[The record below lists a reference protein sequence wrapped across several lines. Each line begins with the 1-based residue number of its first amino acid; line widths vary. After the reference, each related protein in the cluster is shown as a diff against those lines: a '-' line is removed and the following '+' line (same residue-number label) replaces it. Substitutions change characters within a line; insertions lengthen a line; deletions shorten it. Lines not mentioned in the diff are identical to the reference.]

1 MGKNRRFLGFLA
13 SLVVIAFVG
22 NAAAVEGYLCE
33 RNYVQCNANYYLAG
47 TDIKTCKAC
56 GANSTTSGGK
66 ASTCTCNTGYTADG
80 TPGGSKTSTTGC
92 RIITVHCDAG
102 EYLPAGATA
111 CETCPANSWC
121 ADSKDYTYNASQD
134 QGITGTCLL
143 TAGYASDA
151 GSTSFEDC
159 IRDCES
165 NCSGNDTAACPENS
179 ACTYDTDKKYP
190 GTQNCTNA
198 ECSTAST
205 CDGSGLCPMESFSCN
220 PNHYKTGDACN
231 ACGENSSSLGGDVTT
246 CTCNTGYS
254 ADGTPDG
261 ATTSTNGCQIITVHC
276 DAGKYLPAGA
286 TACATCT
293 AGNYCEGGQFEYNND
308 EDQGLTGCP
317 ENYKNSDAGAK
328 MITQCYSDT
337 KKRPWTGDQVSC
349 STPGGCDD
357 DKTECLSCSVDPC
370 EYVAYSNNDGTG
382 DGAVKGDGC
391 TTNNAPCYQQV
402 ASVEALENYYVSGRT
417 CNRCSGE
424 YPLSAGG
431 DISEDYCYKNATLT
445 GMRFQGDTPEN
456 CASVTQWDTSSCTPT
471 DCTYKDYKNAPDE
484 TCTPTDCTMD
494 PLSVTA
500 SGGYYVDG
508 ITCEDCPAEYPLSA
522 NPNSGGIS
530 QCYKN
535 CTKACTKPT
544 CPENASCD
552 YEETSTSGVQYYN
565 GSCNAA
571 DSKCDMTINC
581 DSGYKLSQN
590 GTSCEPIMYQASFS
604 CGTGATGNAPG
615 SQSPQY
621 SKDFTWPDRGD
632 CKKPGNTFV
641 GWSDGSITVQGGEE
655 RTWYY
660 TENVTFTAVWEPC
673 DDTSGAG
680 TCDCPSTHRPN
691 GSGACES
698 CTLQCATEYPEY
710 PNGSF
715 DACKS
720 EDPGDICNRACV
732 VADMGKE
739 STAKVQGY
747 VYQSGTMDCDAVSCK
762 EGYYLTGGENGRT
775 VCAVCVPNATC
786 PGGDE
791 PFVCDFGYRLNS
803 TGDRCEPEEIYI
815 TLNKNGGT
823 GTVNGVTG
831 TSDSYTTC
839 GYDNPCSLP
848 TVGDDLTRVGYAFT
862 GWGTEPSCTSGSYRF
877 QFGSTYDEV
886 FRDDGFNLTMYA
898 CWSQT
903 AEQCQL
909 GKYYNGTNHVDC
921 PAGYVCPGTG
931 SANIGTPGCS
941 EKCPGEGTTSTT
953 GATEYEQCFVT
964 CPALDDSGRNG
975 TTSIVNST
983 EFWDGSSY
991 PTCTYKISC
1000 NAGYVATGQ
1009 NTANPT
1015 CEQCNDGEICPGG
1028 ESDNPSDTCPD
1039 GGTSAPGAS
1048 SITDCY
1054 KTCDKLDDSDRHG
1067 TTSFSDAVKDGK
1079 AYHTGTAYTT
1089 CTYEIDCDEGYTSS
1103 NSPGTDPT
1111 CTWDADC
1118 PDDSYCDT
1126 DGPHECP
1133 NTPDG
1138 TPGSTAG
1145 TGASAVTDCYYTCPD
1160 KREPTG
1166 ATRIENNQTR
1176 VSYSDSDRSY
1186 PTCTYHV
1193 TCAAGYVVAAGTQDT
1208 ANAHCEPCKSGE
1220 NCPGGDEE
1228 IPGGDPKPC
1237 PEGYYCE
1244 NGVPKQCP
1252 EGGTSEGGS
1261 SDITDCFAPC
1271 EETPT
1276 VENATDVESTG
1287 AKYYSTSSGG
1297 YPACTYNVTC
1307 KENYIPGTPNPSAK
1321 PSCVYDSG
1329 ECPPGSWC
1337 DPDEGGGEPQPCP
1350 DGGTSDGGATAITQC
1365 YVLCSRT
1372 IANGTLTANSER
1384 QYYDD
1389 EQSAYPACTY
1399 TAYCDAG
1406 YVVDGEQGTP
1416 DVSCRECDEGDY
1428 CPGGGDDEP
1437 QACPDGGISAAG
1449 ASSIEQ
1455 CYKTC
1460 PATIPVTNAVNDVAN
1475 KTGDAYYDTGI
1486 SDYAQCKYKV
1496 TCDEGYKP
1504 QNSPGP
1510 NPTCEWEN
1518 PDDCPEDYYCPPES
1532 PEPILCPEDENGN
1545 HGHTDGGATSVTQC
1559 YHIYDPY
1566 DGFQHGTASAKCN
1579 YQTGT
1584 QKYDWCNVDEVYT
1597 CDAGYH
1603 YLAGLSCSPVSS
1615 GYYSPEGETDQT
1627 QCPAKPDGNYTGV
1640 ASIEYADDVTDCY
1653 MPCEI
1658 TVANSSTVAAQ
1669 EETVPAISTT
1679 EYKACVFHITCKD
1692 GYTPVGDGTSNPS
1705 CKANEY
1711 TVTLDKNGGTG
1722 STPASVKCTFGSEC
1736 ELPSMSGLT
1745 RPGYGFTDQPRW
1757 CTNQDGTGT
1766 CYYAG
1771 QATST
1776 NISATGT
1783 DTTLY
1788 AAWVPNVY
1796 TINLDHNG
1804 ANTNG
1809 APDTVYLKYA
1819 TGWFSNK
1826 GATTGITKLTTLPT
1840 KSGYDFAGYYSAK
1853 TSGVQVIGSD
1863 GAFVTGGNALTFT
1876 TTEPTTV
1883 YAMWS
1888 AGTTH
1893 CDAGTYYTGTGVSCA
1908 ECTAGN
1914 FCPGGD
1920 FGTGSGV
1927 GGLNSCPNGGTS
1939 NAGAASSAE
1948 CFKTGLAYEAE
1959 HGSGTQTCKW
1969 SEGSSA
1975 YDTGCSDI
1983 KITACD
1989 GGYWLANSN
1998 DTDCSAVGK
2007 GFYSANEQLT
2017 RDTCPDG
2024 GSTETEIS
2032 TVVQDCFKTGLV
2044 YNAVYGAGTQRCF
2057 YTSGQGSS
2065 AIYQRDCDTKVIT
2078 SCRAGYWLANNT
2090 DTDCSV
2096 AGKNYYSGDNEIER
2110 HLCPAG
2116 GKTDIETA
2124 DSVRMC
2130 NKDGQPYEAE
2140 HGSGERTCFYTSG
2153 EGDSAVYSSNC
2164 ENITMTRCDG
2174 GYYYDRLQ
2182 TTTDCVAVGK
2192 GYYSLPSD
2200 MERNRCPN
2208 NGMTETTTSDS
2219 PSACYLE
2226 QLECDV
2232 TNGVGEQTCNY
2243 DADAGAYTLDCTT
2256 CIVTE
2261 CDPGFSQVDN
2271 TCIGC
2276 PEDSV
2281 CDEGEQ
2287 KTCSSLTDGMYPHS
2301 DSGTE
2306 DVAMCYRDCALAENA
2321 ASMNGRDY
2329 YGAQDTC
2336 EIASCQAGYTLNN
2349 GICDDCPPGSFCD
2362 GDEDPENPGD
2372 DVKSCADLGNGEW
2385 PMSDANATSENDCYH
2400 TCEAYEVV
2408 NGTAVP
2414 VSDKAYYPNDCVF
2427 EGMSDTGNPC
2437 DIIDGVCVETS
2448 CSPGYEMINGTC
2460 EPCDRE
2466 FALSY
2471 TTGGVCQIAVCV
2483 LGYHPNGDQCEPNV
2497 MECTAPNAVYAEKT
2511 WDFDKKAFG
2520 SCMIQECEYGY
2531 HVASNACVS
2540 DVQPCN
2546 VENGIGFKEWDHDNN
2561 EWGTCIATKCNP
2573 GYTSDPSLTNER
2585 TKQCGECRNKYG
2597 ANGRQAVSSYVEE
2610 CEIASCMY
2618 QGELYNLEYGECVQ
2632 ICPTSEYSDET
2643 GSMVWDEGRKKCV
2656 RTCNDGY
2663 TMW

>member
-121 ADSKDYTYNASQD
+121 ADSTDYTYNASQD

-159 IRDCES
+159 TRDCES

-179 ACTYDTDKKYP
+179 VCTYDTDKKYP

-261 ATTSTNGCQIITVHC
+261 ATTSTNGCQIITVYC

-286 TACATCT
+286 TACTACT

-317 ENYKNSDAGAK
+317 KNYKNSDAGAK

-337 KKRPWTGDQVSC
+337 KTRPWTGREVSC
-349 STPGGCDD
+349 STPTGCDN
-357 DKTECLSCSVDPC
+357 DKTECLSCSGDPC

-382 DGAVKGDGC
+382 DGSVKEGC
-391 TTNNAPCYQQV
+391 TTNNDPCYQTV

-417 CNRCSGE
+417 CNKCSGE

-431 DISEDYCYKNATLT
+431 DISEDYCYKNATLE
-445 GMRFQGDTPEN
+445 GQQSEVTPAN
-456 CASVTQWDTSSCTPT
+456 CVSAGNWLSCQPTS
-471 DCTYKDYKNAPDE
+471 CTYKDYKGIGVPDE
-484 TCTPTDCTMD
+484 TCSPTDCFKTPQD
-494 PLSVTA
+494 VTA
-500 SGGYYVDG
+500 DSGYYDAG
-508 ITCEDCPAEYPLSA
+508 TYCEKCPETHPSSDYE
-522 NPNSGGIS
+522 NVGGIS
-530 QCYKN
+530 ACYKTCVKQ
-535 CTKACTKPT
+535 CTQQT
-544 CPENASCD
+544 CPEHASCEHGD
-552 YEETSTSGVQYYN
+552 ESTSGREYYN
-565 GSCNAA
+565 SGVCNAA
-571 DSKCDMTINC
+571 DSSCTITINC
-581 DSGYKLSQN
+581 EDGYTLKGDKCVANEYTVTYEN
-590 GTSCEPIMYQASFS
+590 GGGIGDDKTQSVTYGEYFTTMGADTFTRPGFTFEEWGGDYPDA
-604 CGTGATGNAPG
+604 GTQYTYATL
-615 SQSPQY
+615 
-621 SKDFTWPDRGD
+621 
-632 CKKPGNTFV
+632 GNT
-641 GWSDGSITVQGGEE
+641 TL
-655 RTWYY
+655 
-660 TENVTFTAVWEPC
+660 TAEWAACPNNP
-673 DDTSGAG
+673 TTGQN
-680 TCDCPSTHRPN
+680 TCDCGANAYPN
-691 GSGACES
+691 GSGCS
-698 CTLQCATEYPEY
+698 NC
-710 PNGSF
+710 S
-715 DACKS
+715 
-720 EDPGDICNRACV
+720 
-732 VADMGKE
+732 
-739 STAKVQGY
+739 
-747 VYQSGTMDCDAVSCK
+747 VSCSTVTGYTLGEYNVCNSETDNK
-762 EGYYLTGGENGRT
+762 CYRNCKTTDVANSTEVTGTVTKGGTKDCWAKSCEEGYYLKGEEDHQI
-775 VCAVCVPNATC
+775 CEACVPNASC
-786 PGGDE
+786 PGDNKPFECDE
-791 PFVCDFGYRLNS
+791 GYHLVESAGNAWCDPDEY
-803 TGDRCEPEEIYI
+803 TI

-823 GTVNGVTG
+823 GVINGEGATENASIVCKHNELCKL
-831 TSDSYTTC
+831 SEQDA
-839 GYDNPCSLP
+839 
-848 TVGDDLTRVGYAFT
+848 LTRIGYTFL
-862 GWGTEPSCTSGSYRF
+862 GWGDSAACTDTTFQMTFSGDA
-877 QFGSTYDEV
+877 TK
-886 FRDDGFNLTMYA
+886 YA
-898 CWSQT
+898 CWSQST
-903 AEQCQL
+903 TSCQL
-909 GKYYNGTNHVDC
+909 GKYYDGTNHVDC
-921 PAGYVCPGTG
+921 PVGYVCPGTG
-931 SANIGTPGCS
+931 SANIGTSGCS

-975 TTSIVNST
+975 TTSSVNSN
-983 EFWDGSSY
+983 EFWNGEAY

-1028 ESDNPSDTCPD
+1028 ESEDPSDTCPD

-1048 SITDCY
+1048 SIEQCY
-1054 KTCDKLDDSDRHG
+1054 KICPATISVTNAVGGVANKTGDAYYDTGSSDY
-1067 TTSFSDAVKDGK
+1067 AQCEYEV
-1079 AYHTGTAYTT
+1079 T
-1089 CTYEIDCDEGYTSS
+1089 CTEGFKSQ
-1103 NSPGTDPT
+1103 NSPGPNPT
-1111 CTWDADC
+1111 CVWDADC

-1145 TGASAVTDCYYTCPD
+1145 TGASAVTDCYYTCPVKQPD
-1160 KREPTG
+1160 TG
-1166 ATRIENNQTR
+1166 TERITNVQEK

-1208 ANAHCEPCKSGE
+1208 ANAHCEPCKDGD

-1228 IPGGDPKPC
+1228 IPGGDPDPC

-1261 SDITDCFAPC
+1261 SDITECFAPC

-1276 VENATDVESTG
+1276 VENATEVESTG

-1372 IANGTLTANSER
+1372 IANGTLTPNSER

-1399 TAYCDAG
+1399 TAECDAG

-1437 QACPDGGISAAG
+1437 QACPDGGTSAPG

-1532 PEPILCPEDENGN
+1532 PEPIQCPEDENGN

-1669 EETVPAISTT
+1669 EETVHAINTT
-1679 EYKACVFHITCKD
+1679 EYAACVFHITCKV
-1692 GYTPVGDGTSNPS
+1692 GYTPDGDGTSNPS

-1722 STPASVKCTFGSEC
+1722 NTPASVKCTFGSDC

-1809 APDTVYLKYA
+1809 APGTVYLKYA

-1927 GGLNSCPNGGTS
+1927 GGLNSCPNNGTS

-1998 DTDCSAVGK
+1998 DTDCSAVGN

-2057 YTSGQGSS
+2057 YTSGQGSG

-2078 SCRAGYWLANNT
+2078 SCRAGYWLTNNT

-2096 AGKNYYSGDNEIER
+2096 AGKNYYSGDNELER

-2226 QLECDV
+2226 QLECDI

-2243 DADAGAYTLDCTT
+2243 DADAGTYTLDCTA

-2362 GDEDPENPGD
+2362 GDEDLENPGD

>member
-1 MGKNRRFLGFLA
+1 M
-13 SLVVIAFVG
+13 
-22 NAAAVEGYLCE
+22 
-33 RNYVQCNANYYLAG
+33 
-47 TDIKTCKAC
+47 
-56 GANSTTSGGK
+56 
-66 ASTCTCNTGYTADG
+66 
-80 TPGGSKTSTTGC
+80 
-92 RIITVHCDAG
+92 
-102 EYLPAGATA
+102 
-111 CETCPANSWC
+111 
-121 ADSKDYTYNASQD
+121 
-134 QGITGTCLL
+134 
-143 TAGYASDA
+143 
-151 GSTSFEDC
+151 
-159 IRDCES
+159 
-165 NCSGNDTAACPENS
+165 
-179 ACTYDTDKKYP
+179 
-190 GTQNCTNA
+190 
-198 ECSTAST
+198 
-205 CDGSGLCPMESFSCN
+205 
-220 PNHYKTGDACN
+220 
-231 ACGENSSSLGGDVTT
+231 
-246 CTCNTGYS
+246 
-254 ADGTPDG
+254 
-261 ATTSTNGCQIITVHC
+261 
-276 DAGKYLPAGA
+276 
-286 TACATCT
+286 
-293 AGNYCEGGQFEYNND
+293 
-308 EDQGLTGCP
+308 
-317 ENYKNSDAGAK
+317 
-328 MITQCYSDT
+328 
-337 KKRPWTGDQVSC
+337 
-349 STPGGCDD
+349 
-357 DKTECLSCSVDPC
+357 
-370 EYVAYSNNDGTG
+370 
-382 DGAVKGDGC
+382 
-391 TTNNAPCYQQV
+391 
-402 ASVEALENYYVSGRT
+402 
-417 CNRCSGE
+417 
-424 YPLSAGG
+424 
-431 DISEDYCYKNATLT
+431 
-445 GMRFQGDTPEN
+445 
-456 CASVTQWDTSSCTPT
+456 
-471 DCTYKDYKNAPDE
+471 
-484 TCTPTDCTMD
+484 
-494 PLSVTA
+494 
-500 SGGYYVDG
+500 
-508 ITCEDCPAEYPLSA
+508 
-522 NPNSGGIS
+522 
-530 QCYKN
+530 
-535 CTKACTKPT
+535 
-544 CPENASCD
+544 
-552 YEETSTSGVQYYN
+552 
-565 GSCNAA
+565 
-571 DSKCDMTINC
+571 
-581 DSGYKLSQN
+581 
-590 GTSCEPIMYQASFS
+590 
-604 CGTGATGNAPG
+604 
-615 SQSPQY
+615 
-621 SKDFTWPDRGD
+621 
-632 CKKPGNTFV
+632 
-641 GWSDGSITVQGGEE
+641 
-655 RTWYY
+655 
-660 TENVTFTAVWEPC
+660 
-673 DDTSGAG
+673 
-680 TCDCPSTHRPN
+680 
-691 GSGACES
+691 
-698 CTLQCATEYPEY
+698 
-710 PNGSF
+710 
-715 DACKS
+715 
-720 EDPGDICNRACV
+720 
-732 VADMGKE
+732 
-739 STAKVQGY
+739 
-747 VYQSGTMDCDAVSCK
+747 
-762 EGYYLTGGENGRT
+762 
-775 VCAVCVPNATC
+775 
-786 PGGDE
+786 
-791 PFVCDFGYRLNS
+791 
-803 TGDRCEPEEIYI
+803 
-815 TLNKNGGT
+815 
-823 GTVNGVTG
+823 
-831 TSDSYTTC
+831 
-839 GYDNPCSLP
+839 
-848 TVGDDLTRVGYAFT
+848 
-862 GWGTEPSCTSGSYRF
+862 
-877 QFGSTYDEV
+877 
-886 FRDDGFNLTMYA
+886 
-898 CWSQT
+898 
-903 AEQCQL
+903 
-909 GKYYNGTNHVDC
+909 
-921 PAGYVCPGTG
+921 
-931 SANIGTPGCS
+931 
-941 EKCPGEGTTSTT
+941 
-953 GATEYEQCFVT
+953 
-964 CPALDDSGRNG
+964 
-975 TTSIVNST
+975 
-983 EFWDGSSY
+983 
-991 PTCTYKISC
+991 
-1000 NAGYVATGQ
+1000 
-1009 NTANPT
+1009 
-1015 CEQCNDGEICPGG
+1015 
-1028 ESDNPSDTCPD
+1028 
-1039 GGTSAPGAS
+1039 
-1048 SITDCY
+1048 
-1054 KTCDKLDDSDRHG
+1054 
-1067 TTSFSDAVKDGK
+1067 
-1079 AYHTGTAYTT
+1079 
-1089 CTYEIDCDEGYTSS
+1089 
-1103 NSPGTDPT
+1103 
-1111 CTWDADC
+1111 
-1118 PDDSYCDT
+1118 
-1126 DGPHECP
+1126 
-1133 NTPDG
+1133 
-1138 TPGSTAG
+1138 
-1145 TGASAVTDCYYTCPD
+1145 
-1160 KREPTG
+1160 
-1166 ATRIENNQTR
+1166 
-1176 VSYSDSDRSY
+1176 
-1186 PTCTYHV
+1186 
-1193 TCAAGYVVAAGTQDT
+1193 VAAGTQDT

-1228 IPGGDPKPC
+1228 IPGGDPEPC

-1252 EGGTSEGGS
+1252 EGGTSKEEAKS
-1261 SDITDCFAPC
+1261 ITECFAPC

-1372 IANGTLTANSER
+1372 IANGTLTPNSER

-1389 EQSAYPACTY
+1389 EQNAYPACTY
-1399 TAYCDAG
+1399 TADCDAG
-1406 YVVDGEQGTP
+1406 YVVEGQQYTA
-1416 DVSCRECDEGDY
+1416 DVDCRECDEGDY

-1437 QACPDGGISAAG
+1437 QACPGGGTSAPG

-1460 PATIPVTNAVNDVAN
+1460 PATIPVTNAVNGVAN

-1532 PEPILCPEDENGN
+1532 PEPIQCPEDENGN

-1584 QKYDWCNVDEVYT
+1584 QKYDWCNVDTVYT

-1669 EETVPAISTT
+1669 EETVHAISTT
-1679 EYKACVFHITCKD
+1679 EYAACVFHITCKD
-1692 GYTPVGDGTSNPS
+1692 GYTPDGDGTSNPS

-1757 CTNQDGTGT
+1757 CTNPDGTGT

-1796 TINLDHNG
+1796 TINLDHND

-1948 CFKTGLAYEAE
+1948 CFKTELAYEAE

-1998 DTDCSAVGK
+1998 DTDCSAVGN

-2078 SCRAGYWLANNT
+2078 SCRAGYWLTNNT